1 MRWMWEELNV
11 FEIQIY
17 GMLRMRHEGEGQ
29 EARVARSGWQRREE
43 PGVVGGSGTETLAVG
58 LGLSCAEQKGEPC

>member
-1 MRWMWEELNV
+1 
-11 FEIQIY
+11 
-17 GMLRMRHEGEGQ
+17 MLRVRHEGGGQ

-58 LGLSCAEQKGEPC
+58 LGLSCAEQKGEAC